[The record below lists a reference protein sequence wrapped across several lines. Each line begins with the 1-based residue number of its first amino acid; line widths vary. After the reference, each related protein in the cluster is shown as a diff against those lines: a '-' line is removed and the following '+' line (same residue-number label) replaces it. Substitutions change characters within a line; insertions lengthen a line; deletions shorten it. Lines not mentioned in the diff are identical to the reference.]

1 MRDLQRKYE
10 KMRRN
15 LLLELEEGEAGVM
28 KGRRRRKRRRK
39 RMRRR
44 RRRRRRRLL
53 QKTQL
58 CGKRNTGNN
67 KKKVHFSHLENK
79 SILQTQTAN
88 ELNDLKHLGDFVEG
102 RTKKPSFHGSC
113 LSCAV
118 DNNNNDAFQFGVE
131 ERIQSSNTS
140 SKERLQDAT
149 WSAIN
154 NMVEIVINN
163 STF

>member
-102 RTKKPSFHGSC
+102 RKKHRRFTEVVS
-113 LSCAV
+113 V
-118 DNNNNDAFQFGVE
+118 VDAFQFGVE